1 MHWVYN
7 HSHGE
12 KMKTVLIIS
21 HCEDYH
27 VEKVLHLLKQ
37 KKANY
42 FFLTLDEFP
51 KNYSLSQSINNNSA
65 SATLENTLTKQKI
78 KLSEIGAVWLRKSAN
93 FSYLSN
99 DMEESTNTFANNET
113 EHALFSALY
122 TLDCFWMSHPKFL
135 RAAMWKGEQ
144 LKRATEFGFNIP
156 DTLISNNPCEIRAF
170 YMRHSKIVFK
180 VMSDPII
187 YNDADQSLGV
197 ATTLV
202 DSDMLENAESLR
214 LIPNQFQA
222 YIEKA
227 YELRVTI
234 IGNEVF
240 TAKIDSQAHPET
252 KIDCRNLNVRVPM
265 SIYELPKK
273 IEAACL
279 KLIKSYSLNYSAL
292 DFIVTPKG
300 EYVFLENNPCGQ
312 FHYIEENVPELKI
325 IESLTNTLLGACI

>member
-1 MHWVYN
+1 
-7 HSHGE
+7 
-12 KMKTVLIIS
+12 MKTVLIIS
-21 HCEDYH
+21 YCEDYH
-27 VEKVLHLLKQ
+27 VEKALLILKR
-37 KKANY
+37 KKAKY
-42 FFLTLDEFP
+42 FFLILDEFP
-51 KNYSLSQSINNNSA
+51 KNYSFSQSINNNSA
-65 SATLENTLTKQKI
+65 SATLENTITKQKI
-78 KLSEIGAVWLRKSAN
+78 KLSEIGAVWLRKPAN
-93 FSYLSN
+93 FSYLAT
-99 DMEESTNTFANNET
+99 DMEESINTFANNET

-144 LKRATEFGFNIP
+144 LKRAAELGFNIP
-156 DTLISNNPCEIRAF
+156 DTLISNSPCEIRAF
-170 YMRHSKIVFK
+170 YLKHSKIVFK

-187 YNDADQSLGV
+187 HHGEGQSSGV

-202 DSDMLENAESLR
+202 DNDMLEDAESLR

-234 IGNEVF
+234 IDNKVF
-240 TAKIDSQAHPET
+240 TAKIDSQAYPET
-252 KIDCRNLNVRVPM
+252 QIDCRNLNVSVPM
-265 SIYELPKK
+265 SIYELPKE
-273 IEAACL
+273 IEHACL
-279 KLIKSYSLNYSAL
+279 NLIKSYSLNYSAL

-325 IESLTNTLLGACI
+325 TESLTNTLLRACV